1 MTMRCRRELVGVG
14 AQCWIKVK
22 VHMVEFLW
30 PVWGE
35 PVAGVISLLPGLA
48 ISPWL
53 LLRILSLMEVGLFL
67 CNTNPHP
74 HHPLRIS
81 PVTLVSSVHTHPHPI
96 TLSLMM
102 RSQAD
107 AQSALS
113 VRVAAWAV
121 EVLAGKDLF
130 GQRQMGEGELYEQ
143 VKVVG
148 LSLLGSQL
156 AQTSG
161 YQLCPNWDF
170 LSW

>member
-81 PVTLVSSVHTHPHPI
+81 PVTLVSSVHTHPPPYHP
-96 TLSLMM
+96 LPNDEKPG
-102 RSQAD
+102 RCPVCPVCAC
-107 AQSALS
+107 
-113 VRVAAWAV
+113 
-121 EVLAGKDLF
+121 GC
-130 GQRQMGEGELYEQ
+130 
-143 VKVVG
+143 
-148 LSLLGSQL
+148 LGCGS
-156 AQTSG
+156 
-161 YQLCPNWDF
+161 
-170 LSW
+170 LSWKRPLWAEADGGRRTL